1 MRSLNEVI
9 VSKEKDFIINGIM
22 KPKRLYCLNAL
33 PKIGK
38 SMLALQLSDSV
49 TNNKQFLGMDIN
61 PSPVLYISTE
71 NDGNQLNER
80 TKLMNIT
87 LKDDQFKYI
96 DRYEY
101 NSFNLRDMQKE
112 FKNFAEEL
120 NGKLVIIDMLKD
132 IEFDFHYDIN
142 NYQDIDKAL
151 KELRYLCD
159 KYNFSILYI
168 HHLNKKGNSLGSTA
182 LDGSVDGIFT
192 LSKVKD
198 YDNRYTLKITNRDF
212 PSKDISLIKD
222 EKCILS
228 ICDDVLEEDIDYNLM
243 LLIKYISNK
252 GNIEFTCSEI
262 VNKANL
268 QLTPKQLGIRLK
280 KWKDILLKE
289 GINISYKKSAKQRLY
304 SAYYE
309 EKTEEDCEF
318 SSV

>member
-1 MRSLNEVI
+1 MYELRILPPAAKYLKKIKDKNLKKLYKDAMDAICNDPSIGTEKTGDLSGVRGYDIFYNKTNYELAYTI
-9 VSKEKDFIINGIM
+9 KE
-22 KPKRLYCLNAL
+22 
-33 PKIGK
+33 
-38 SMLALQLSDSV
+38 
-49 TNNKQFLGMDIN
+49 
-61 PSPVLYISTE
+61 E
-71 NDGNQLNER
+71 
-80 TKLMNIT
+80 
-87 LKDDQFKYI
+87 
-96 DRYEY
+96 
-101 NSFNLRDMQKE
+101 
-112 FKNFAEEL
+112 

-168 HHLNKKGNSLGSTA
+168 HHLNKNGNSLGSTA

-198 YDNRYTLKITNRDF
+198 YDNRYTLKITNRDY

-222 EKCILS
+222 EKCILT

-309 EKTEEDCEF
+309 EKTEEENASASLYYLLKTYTDNCLKVIEDQGKVPVIKGF
-318 SSV
+318 IWHQGESDSA